1 MDLNNLQAF
10 TSVAEQGSFS
20 RAAEEL
26 FLTQPAIS
34 KRVAALEDELET
46 RLFDRIGH
54 NITLTEAG
62 QTLLPRAKRILSEVE
77 DSRQTVINLSGKITG
92 KLPIGTSHHIGLHRL
107 PPVLSLYARQ
117 HPQVQLDIH
126 FEDSE
131 EVCTHVEHG
140 KLELGIVTLPV
151 NPGPSLKTTPIWNDP
166 LRIVVSR
173 EHPLFWKKTHDLA
186 KLAEHNA
193 ILPPTG
199 TFTREILEQ
208 VFQPLGIQL
217 KVGLSTHY
225 LETIKMM
232 VSIGL
237 GWSILPLSMIDRD
250 LHVLKVK
257 GINLNRTL
265 GCVQHTER
273 TLSNAAQA
281 LLKTLQQYA
290 DVS

>member
-34 KRVAALEDELET
+34 KRVAALENELET

-62 QTLLPRAKRILSEVE
+62 LTLLPRAKRILSDVE
-77 DSRQTVINLSGKITG
+77 DSRQTVLNLSGKITG

-131 EVCTHVEHG
+131 QVCADVKHG
-140 KLELGIVTLPV
+140 KLELAIITLPL
-151 NPGPSLKTTPIWNDP
+151 NPDPALKTTPIWNDP
-166 LRIVVSR
+166 LGIVVSR
-173 EHPLFWKKTHDLA
+173 GHPLFWKKTHDLK

-257 GINLNRTL
+257 GISLTRTL

>member
-34 KRVAALEDELET
+34 KRVAALENELDT

-54 NITLTEAG
+54 SIRLTEAG
-62 QTLLPRAKRILSEVE
+62 QTLLPRARRILSEVE
-77 DSRQTVINLSGKITG
+77 DSRQTVLNLSGKVSG
-92 KLPIGTSHHIGLHRL
+92 KLSIGTSHHIGLHRL
-107 PPVLSLYARQ
+107 PPVLSQYTRQ
-117 HPQVQLDIH
+117 HPQVKLDIR

-131 EVCTHVEHG
+131 EVCTNVEHG
-140 KLELGIVTLPV
+140 KLELGIVTLPL
-151 NPGPSLKTTPIWNDP
+151 NPAPSLKTTPIWNDP
-166 LRIVVSR
+166 LGIVVSR
-173 EHPLFWKKTHDLA
+173 EHPLFWKKTHEPA
-186 KLAEHNA
+186 RLAEHNA
-193 ILPPTG
+193 ILPPIG

-208 VFQPLGIQL
+208 VFRPLGVQL

-237 GWSILPLSMIDRD
+237 GWSILPLSMIDRN

-257 GINLNRTL
+257 KINLNRTL

>member
-10 TSVAEQGSFS
+10 THVAEQGSFS

-34 KRVAALEDELET
+34 KRVAALEDELDT

-54 NITLTEAG
+54 SIRLTEAG
-62 QTLLPRAKRILSEVE
+62 QTLLPRAKRILSEIE
-77 DSRQTVINLSGKITG
+77 DSRQTVVNLSGKVSG
-92 KLPIGTSHHIGLHRL
+92 NLLIGTSHHIGLHRL
-107 PPVLSLYARQ
+107 PPILRMYTRQ
-117 HPQVQLDIH
+117 YPQVQLDIH
-126 FEDSE
+126 FKDSE
-131 EVCTHVEHG
+131 QACSDVEHG

-151 NPGPSLKTTPIWNDP
+151 NPGPSLKITPIWDDP
-166 LRIVVSR
+166 LGIVVSR
-173 EHPLFWKKTHDLA
+173 EHPLFWKKTYDPA
-186 KLAEHNA
+186 RLAEHNA

-217 KVGLSTHY
+217 QVGLSTHY

-237 GWSILPLSMIDRD
+237 GWSVLPLSMVGRD
-250 LHVLKVK
+250 LHILKVQ
-257 GINLNRTL
+257 GINLQRTL
-265 GCVQHTER
+265 GSVQHTER

-281 LLKTLQQYA
+281 MLKTLQQYA
-290 DVS
+290 DVG